1 MTENE
6 PAFHVWLRLC
16 RARLFVVNNSNGTK
30 AKEAGDQIM
39 KQTGNINSLTTM
51 VGLLCGAMIYS
62 NALAAEKN
70 LFNQLVERSQT
81 EMAKKAKLSVLLDLP
96 AKEITPIL
104 KVFQK
109 EFPFVKEPVYTRMN
123 RTEEFQRMILEAKA
137 GRPPEYDI
145 GHVQF
150 EAWTELRDAGMFVK
164 PPFSYQQL
172 VKALPSDWGA
182 LDSRAIDPNGYFVAA
197 SSLIRIVAYNKNIVP
212 ANKVPKGLQDCL
224 DPAWRGKFLYN
235 TRPLMVALQHD
246 KKTREAQLKWLKG
259 IVENKVVLISGQ
271 TEGLEKV
278 AAGEYALYCGVNY
291 NTTLRMIEEGAPIG
305 FVFPDPYALDFGQR
319 IHIFKW
325 SAAPATG
332 QLFALWMA
340 TKGQPAV
347 EQYLARGFPWNPQTS
362 AYRHA
367 KGKYAAVCD
376 SSCAAKMDQYLAEHA
391 KIIQLPGGK

>member
-1 MTENE
+1 
-6 PAFHVWLRLC
+6 
-16 RARLFVVNNSNGTK
+16 
-30 AKEAGDQIM
+30 M
-39 KQTGNINSLTTM
+39 KQTGTIDSLTTI
-51 VGLLCGAMIYS
+51 VGFLCVAMIYS
-62 NALAAEKN
+62 SSAVAAEKN
-70 LFNQLVERSQT
+70 LFNQLVERSQS
-81 EMAKKAKLSVLLDLP
+81 EMAKPKAKLSVLLDLP
-96 AKEITPIL
+96 AKEVTPIL
-104 KVFQK
+104 KVFQQ
-109 EFPFVKEPVYTRMN
+109 EFPFVKEPAYTRMN
-123 RTEEFQRMILEAKA
+123 RTEEFQRMIIEAKA

-182 LDSRAIDPNGYFVAA
+182 LDSRAIDSNGYFVAA

-212 ANKVPKGLQDCL
+212 ANKVPKGLEDCL

-246 KKTREAQLKWLKG
+246 KKTREAHLKWLRG

-291 NTTLRMIEEGAPIG
+291 NTTLRMIEDGAPIG

-347 EQYLARGFPWNPQTS
+347 EKYLARGFPWNPQTG

-367 KGKYAAVCD
+367 KGKYVAVCD

-391 KIIQLPGGK
+391 KIIQLPGGKG